1 MTYWEKQYLENQ
13 LQSWTLRIERVVY
26 EYKLGKIENYEAI
39 DDIGSYYTRGK
50 DTLSYLISDLELTT
64 AQASEARGLWDNRL
78 LSCYHACLY
87 MLKGGDNNDKK

>member
-26 EYKLGKIENYEAI
+26 EYKLGRIENYEAI
-39 DDIGSYYTRGK
+39 DDIGYYYTRGK
-50 DTLSYLISDLELTT
+50 DILSYLISELELTT

-78 LSCYHACLY
+78 LSCYMACLY
-87 MLKGGDNNDKK
+87 MLKGGDE

>member
-26 EYKLGKIENYEAI
+26 EYKLGRLENYEAI

-50 DTLSYLISDLELTT
+50 DTLSYLISDLELTGD
-64 AQASEARGLWDNRL
+64 SIYEARNMWVNRL
-78 LSCYHACLY
+78 LSCYRACLY
-87 MLKGGDNNDKK
+87 MLKGDDNND

>member
-1 MTYWEKQYLENQ
+1 MTYWEKQYLENH

-39 DDIGSYYTRGK
+39 YDISSYYARSK
-50 DTLSYLISDLELTT
+50 DMLPYIISDLELTT

-78 LSCYHACLY
+78 LCCYRACLD
-87 MLKGGDNNDKK
+87 MLKGGDDND

>member
-1 MTYWEKQYLENQ
+1 MTYWKKQYLENQ

-26 EYKLGKIENYEAI
+26 EYKLGRIENYEAI

-50 DTLSYLISDLELTT
+50 DTLSYLISELELST

-78 LSCYHACLY
+78 LSCYNACLY
-87 MLKGGDNNDKK
+87 MLKGGK

>member
-26 EYKLGKIENYEAI
+26 EYKLGRIENYEAI

-50 DTLSYLISDLELTT
+50 DILSYLISELELTT

-78 LSCYHACLY
+78 LSCYMACLY
-87 MLKGGDNNDKK
+87 MLKGGDE

>member
-26 EYKLGKIENYEAI
+26 EYKLGMIENYEAI

-50 DTLSYLISDLELTT
+50 DTLSYLISELELTT
-64 AQASEARGLWDNRL
+64 AQASEARGHWNYRL
-78 LSCYHACLY
+78 LSCYRVCLY
-87 MLKGGDNNDKK
+87 MLKGGNNND